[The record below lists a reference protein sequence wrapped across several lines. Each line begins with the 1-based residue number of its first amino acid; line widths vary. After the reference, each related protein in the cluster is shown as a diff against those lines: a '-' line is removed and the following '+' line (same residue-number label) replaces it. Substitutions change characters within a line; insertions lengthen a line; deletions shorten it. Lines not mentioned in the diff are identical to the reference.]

1 MILVKSPDHDGPA
14 RVHYADIGD
23 YLSREEKL
31 ERLRTERSLRGTD
44 YIELAPNEAGDWIN
58 QRDDRFWR
66 FQPISG
72 DGGIFATMS
81 NGLKTNRDA
90 WCFSFSRP
98 RLESQ
103 MRRLIDNSNAVAM
116 KTNTFDPEDPTQV
129 NWNRALRRDAERG
142 VTHDWDDKAIRLA
155 AYRPFTREWVY
166 FDRAMND
173 MIYRLPK
180 LFPTTNH
187 PNHAIVLPAG
197 LSTAHFAPPLM
208 HDLLPA
214 LTPNGGN
221 QLYARHTWE
230 SITATD
236 GGFNFAGLDAS
247 EEEVTV
253 DGYRQVD
260 NITDLTLQI
269 YRRVY
274 ADDTITKDDIFYG
287 VYGLLHHPEY
297 RERYEADLKKMLP
310 RIPHVA
316 SFREYAL
323 IGRELADLHVNY
335 ENAPPRYDLTE
346 VWAIDPP
353 EDEFER
359 YAIEKMSWTKR
370 SEHTAIK
377 VNAHLTL
384 TGIPEQANAYT
395 IGGRSPPLEW
405 ILDRYRVKV
414 DKASGII
421 NDPNAWLREHDD
433 PRYVVNLIASLVT
446 LSLETQRLVAELPA
460 FEVIE

>member
-1 MILVKSPDHDGPA
+1 MDERDNQLAGGGVFPENTERLERERNSPIDVIVMNPPYSVGQRSANDDNQNAKYALDERIRETYAAKSTATNKNGLYDSYYRALRWATDRIKERGGIIAFVSNSGFVDGNTADGVRLTWSDEFSDIFVFNLRGNQRTQGEVSRREGGKVFGSGSRTGVAIVILVKSPDHDGPA

-197 LSTAHFAPPLM
+197 LSTAHFAP
-208 HDLLPA
+208 
-214 LTPNGGN
+214 
-221 QLYARHTWE
+221 
-230 SITATD
+230 TD
-236 GGFNFAGLDAS
+236 A
-247 EEEVTV
+247 
-253 DGYRQVD
+253 
-260 NITDLTLQI
+260 
-269 YRRVY
+269 
-274 ADDTITKDDIFYG
+274 
-287 VYGLLHHPEY
+287 
-297 RERYEADLKKMLP
+297 
-310 RIPHVA
+310 
-316 SFREYAL
+316 
-323 IGRELADLHVNY
+323 
-335 ENAPPRYDLTE
+335 
-346 VWAIDPP
+346 
-353 EDEFER
+353 
-359 YAIEKMSWTKR
+359 
-370 SEHTAIK
+370 
-377 VNAHLTL
+377 
-384 TGIPEQANAYT
+384 
-395 IGGRSPPLEW
+395 
-405 ILDRYRVKV
+405 
-414 DKASGII
+414 
-421 NDPNAWLREHDD
+421 
-433 PRYVVNLIASLVT
+433 
-446 LSLETQRLVAELPA
+446 
-460 FEVIE
+460 